1 MPQVP
6 KRTGFYLYSFPYTY
20 LHGIGVLKRF
30 LEFDNGNGI
39 LISGIDQP
47 IPKFREQEG
56 EWKIEIP
63 IFRDGNQALLFLA
76 YSSPCEIWNT
86 FVRVSM
92 CPCVFPRQKSGST
105 LSPLYDVQTTYFLKA
120 LGPRISK
127 LILPSVS
134 YTNTQI
140 QIHKYTNTQIQ
151 HLPK

>member
-63 IFRDGNQALLFLA
+63 IFRDGNEALLFLGMGMESKI
-76 YSSPCEIWNT
+76 YVTEG
-86 FVRVSM
+86 FR
-92 CPCVFPRQKSGST
+92 K
-105 LSPLYDVQTTYFLKA
+105 DVVLDNKKDIFCKGA
-120 LGPRISK
+120 I
-127 LILPSVS
+127 
-134 YTNTQI
+134 
-140 QIHKYTNTQIQ
+140 KYQ
-151 HLPK
+151 L